1 MPAHSFSVTPGAVLP
16 QDNGYL
22 LLSALSKVF
31 PFLHG
36 RSDLQIAPLRGT
48 RLKDS
53 SRIRTDAHSILHIR
67 GLTSEE
73 ANLISHSWVTIGG
86 NFLGLGLATGVPI
99 VPSDYLA
106 SRLVIFQNIVQEKE
120 FQEEL
125 GRLLPGV
132 FAATGRRRTLR
143 ITKKGCKPVVL
154 MGYSV
159 HLMGLADETSMRIQH
174 EGIGKYTSMGC
185 GVFHKK
191 ARTPEE

>member
-1 MPAHSFSVTPGAVLP
+1 MPAYSFSVTPGAILP

-36 RSDLQIAPLRGT
+36 RPDLQIAPLRGT
-48 RLKDS
+48 RLKDN
-53 SRIRTDAHSILHIR
+53 SRVRTDSHSILHIR
-67 GLTSEE
+67 GLTPEE
-73 ANLISHSWVTIGG
+73 ANLISCSWITVGG
-86 NFLGLGLATGVPI
+86 NFLGFGSATDVPI

-106 SRLVIFQNIVQEKE
+106 SRLVIFRNLVQEKE

-125 GRLLPGV
+125 GRLLPGI

-143 ITKKGCKPVVL
+143 IAKEGCKPVVL

-159 HLMGLADETSMRIQH
+159 HLMGLADETSLQVQH
-174 EGIGKYTSMGC
+174 EGLGKYTSMGC